1 MKEALSRKV
10 AQVIQSG
17 SADWLWV
24 PASASVKG
32 FYLRPPSN
40 LQYSSAEA
48 GGRRSCACF
57 GWRVLSAN

>member
-1 MKEALSRKV
+1 MKEALSCKV

-40 LQYSSAEA
+40 LQDSSAEA
-48 GGRRSCACF
+48 WGRRSCACF